1 MVAEYVGQS
10 IVLEV
15 AAVNPVVAVGLA
27 LAKRY

>member
-10 IVLEV
+10 IVLWV
-15 AAVNPVVAVGLA
+15 AVVNPVVAVGLA

>member
-15 AAVNPVVAVGLA
+15 AVVNPVVAVGLA